1 MSNER
6 SEGVV
11 IVDDGPQEWTREQHE
26 AMVARL
32 ARLESFVARWACVA
46 GAPGTE
52 FTRTAEPLAASGF
65 DPRGGA

>member
-1 MSNER
+1 MSDE
-6 SEGVV
+6 STEGVV
-11 IVDDGPQEWTREQHE
+11 IVDDGPREWTREQHE

-32 ARLESFVARWACVA
+32 ARLACIV

-52 FTRTAEPLAASGF
+52 KLVTPEDLLAAGF